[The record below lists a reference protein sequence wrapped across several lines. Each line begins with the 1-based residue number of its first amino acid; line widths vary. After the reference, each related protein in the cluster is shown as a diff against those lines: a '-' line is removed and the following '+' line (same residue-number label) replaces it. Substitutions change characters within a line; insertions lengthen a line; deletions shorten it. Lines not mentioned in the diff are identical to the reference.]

1 MPRGTYCDPAGQGVQ
16 SQTCESEFKKLQQK
30 GLMPIAKPSSVRDGC
45 VRIMDALAAT
55 PTCRCWSRAA
65 ASGWIEAPGSGP
77 PPDKNHP
84 DVYDENSDYDHA
96 LDALR
101 YFFVNR
107 PVGGNVDWVSNDYDS
122 LPRRRRRHLL
132 IGALPTTLPEWGR
145 VMPHSPASSWE
156 TALGCSSPMKFSLS
170 RERHPR
176 PRL

>member
-16 SQTCESEFKKLQQK
+16 SQTGESEFKKLQQK

-45 VRIMDALAAT
+45 MRIMDALADPDLPLLVSRKPAVHRVSGT
-55 PTCRCWSRAA
+55 RCS
-65 ASGWIEAPGSGP
+65 
-77 PPDKNHP
+77 PDKNHP

-122 LPRRRRRHLL
+122 LPE
-132 IGALPTTLPEWGR
+132 AAA
-145 VMPHSPASSWE
+145 ASSHRCASDH
-156 TALGCSSPMKFSLS
+156 TS
-170 RERHPR
+170 RVGSRDAPLAR
-176 PRL
+176 